1 MTIGARLSD
10 HVQASHTL
18 YDGEVIAFFLN
29 TDGNATTG
37 VAGSERVIVT
47 TGSKFGPDLTRV
59 GTSNG
64 SGFDFQ
70 GVSTEA
76 APWGRQTLSL
86 DTLGITAPAT
96 IELRTVGIFD
106 SSFYDFAPPDDGA
119 FQFVIPP
126 PPIRPID
133 PPPPPPKP
141 ENPGT
146 SGQSR
151 PSAVRRDPLRDRP
164 SVALQACA
172 DARHQVGPPQP
183 RPGNARD
190 GPLRGRV
197 VPVPHVVHQRTQ
209 AR

>member
-1 MTIGARLSD
+1 MKLRFAGALALAVTALAPAAAQAASCTTSTPAQQRFADASGDSIDGNGQPDPLGYAPDIEAIEVSLDDRCNLTIGARLSD

-106 SSFYDFAPPDDGA
+106 SSFYDFAPPDDA
-119 FQFVIPP
+119 
-126 PPIRPID
+126 
-133 PPPPPPKP
+133 
-141 ENPGT
+141 
-146 SGQSR
+146 
-151 PSAVRRDPLRDRP
+151 PSSL
-164 SVALQACA
+164 
-172 DARHQVGPPQP
+172 
-183 RPGNARD
+183 
-190 GPLRGRV
+190 
-197 VPVPHVVHQRTQ
+197 
-209 AR
+209 